1 MAESQSRRTYLIDRP
16 FQLRYILALAAWGA
30 ALAAL
35 FGLWAWQAHQQA
47 AEILARAP
55 GNPALL
61 RQADR
66 QLLWALAGIG
76 ALSAGAMALLGFV
89 VTHRVAGPIWVM
101 GHALGEVAA
110 GRYPARRELRRGD
123 ELQALHARFGEA
135 LEALEAR
142 DRRTLGALEEALARL
157 GPALGGD
164 PALARAAE
172 ALEREAR
179 ERREALGARPS

>member
-1 MAESQSRRTYLIDRP
+1 MDRP
-16 FQLRYILALAAWGA
+16 FQLRYILVLAAWGA
-30 ALAAL
+30 GLAAL

-76 ALSAGAMALLGFV
+76 ALSAGALALLGFV

-123 ELQALHARFGEA
+123 ALQALHARFSQA

-142 DRRTLGALEEALARL
+142 DRRTLGALEEALDGLRRA
-157 GPALGGD
+157 AAAD
-164 PALARAAE
+164 PALARVAE
-172 ALEREAR
+172 PLEREAR
-179 ERREALGARPS
+179 ERREALGGK

>member
-61 RQADR
+61 HQADR

-76 ALSAGAMALLGFV
+76 ALSAG
-89 VTHRVAGPIWVM
+89 
-101 GHALGEVAA
+101 
-110 GRYPARRELRRGD
+110 
-123 ELQALHARFGEA
+123 
-135 LEALEAR
+135 
-142 DRRTLGALEEALARL
+142 
-157 GPALGGD
+157 
-164 PALARAAE
+164 ALARAAE

>member
-16 FQLRYILALAAWGA
+16 FQLRYILVLAAWGA

-61 RQADR
+61 RQADQ

-76 ALSAGAMALLGFV
+76 ALSAGALALLGFV

-101 GHALGEVAA
+101 GHTLGELAR
-110 GRYPARRELRRGD
+110 GRYPARRGLRRGD
-123 ELQALHARFGEA
+123 ALQALQARFNEA
-135 LEALEAR
+135 VEALEAR

-157 GPALGGD
+157 RPAVASD
-164 PALARAAE
+164 PRLAQAAD

-179 ERREALGARPS
+179 ERREALGAKPE